1 MVQTLQTPL
10 PGGQPA
16 DAGGLAPTASWLCCE
31 VGGQVLAVPTVALR
45 EIVRAQ
51 DCTPLPLTPP
61 WVRGLMNLRGS
72 PLPVLDL
79 ASRLGLPEGAEGH
92 RCSVLVV
99 TVAAPAPAGDEAP
112 LPHAPAAPDNGPSRA
127 GPVQPPLGLWVD
139 RVLDIVTLPPQRA
152 ETVPAFGHAVPA
164 RFVAQVL
171 RRNRQPVLGLALEQ
185 VLHTGELAQ
194 ALADHAA
201 QACAVRP

>member
-1 MVQTLQTPL
+1 MTVVQTLQTPL

-92 RCSVLVV
+92 RLVESQEYGADALQARNPRVRHRHAGAERGRAERLALVQSVIDDL
-99 TVAAPAPAGDEAP
+99 G
-112 LPHAPAAPDNGPSRA
+112 
-127 GPVQPPLGLWVD
+127 VQPVGVRGGIGHRVQRLPL
-139 RVLDIVTLPPQRA
+139 
-152 ETVPAFGHAVPA
+152 
-164 RFVAQVL
+164 
-171 RRNRQPVLGLALEQ
+171 
-185 VLHTGELAQ
+185 
-194 ALADHAA
+194 
-201 QACAVRP
+201 

>member
-1 MVQTLQTPL
+1 MQTPF
-10 PGGQPA
+10 A
-16 DAGGLAPTASWLCCE
+16 AGGARTGSTAPATSWLCCE

-51 DCTPLPLTPP
+51 GCTPLPLTPP

-79 ASRLGLPEGAEGH
+79 AARLGMPAGVDGH

-99 TVAAPAPAGDEAP
+99 KLFSGERESGESSLPGARAEGVGRSAPVE
-112 LPHAPAAPDNGPSRA
+112 
-127 GPVQPPLGLWVD
+127 PPLGLWVD
-139 RVLDIVTLPPQRA
+139 RVLDIVDLQPQKPDA
-152 ETVPAFGHAVPA
+152 VSPFGHAVPA

-171 RRNRQPVLGLALEQ
+171 RRNREPVPGLDLEQ
-185 VLHTGELAQ
+185 VLNTGELAH
-194 ALADHAA
+194 ALTDHAT
-201 QACAVRP
+201 QACIGRRS

>member
-1 MVQTLQTPL
+1 MQTPL
-10 PGGQPA
+10 A
-16 DAGGLAPTASWLCCE
+16 AGGSRTGSPAPAASWLCCE

-51 DCTPLPLTPP
+51 GCTPLPLTPP

-79 ASRLGLPEGAEGH
+79 AARLGLPAGADGH

-99 TVAAPAPAGDEAP
+99 AVPSGTEDTDEP
-112 LPHAPAAPDNGPSRA
+112 LPPGAQDGLAGRS

-139 RVLDIVTLPPQRA
+139 RVLDIVSPPPQQLPRIRR
-152 ETVPAFGHAVPA
+152 TA
-164 RFVAQVL
+164 RCHPRGTC
-171 RRNRQPVLGLALEQ
+171 RRR
-185 VLHTGELAQ
+185 
-194 ALADHAA
+194 
-201 QACAVRP
+201 